1 MKKETFILL
10 LACAS
15 ICYMNTYAQE
25 NEYSKEEKSIQLSEV
40 TVKAVPVIRKAD
52 RDLYIP
58 SDEVKKIS
66 SDGLDI
72 LSKMQIPTILVDPIL
87 NKISRAGD
95 NVELRINGRKVD
107 VNQIR
112 TLAPETIVRIEFHE
126 NPGLRYG
133 SAPAVLDYIV
143 KNQ

>member
-1 MKKETFILL
+1 
-10 LACAS
+10 
-15 ICYMNTYAQE
+15 
-25 NEYSKEEKSIQLSEV
+25 
-40 TVKAVPVIRKAD
+40 
-52 RDLYIP
+52 
-58 SDEVKKIS
+58 
-66 SDGLDI
+66 
-72 LSKMQIPTILVDPIL
+72 MQIPTILVDPIL

-143 KNQ
+143 KNQQSGGALQSQLQQCPVNEDNTVEQVNVKDNSTEGNVSFEADVGNIRFCEIQHSQHGRG